1 MELRMTTQNL
11 YEGIRHVVRV
21 TTDSSA
27 SCEHCQEQMSM
38 DRFPKLVNHYIE
50 RHGYRLLHVGTE
62 TTDDSKANPWHT
74 TIAIL
79 GKETGDLDRI

>member
-1 MELRMTTQNL
+1 MTTQNI

-21 TTDSSA
+21 STDISA
-27 SCEHCQEQMSM
+27 TCEHCQEQMGV
-38 DRFPKLVNHYIE
+38 DWFAKLVNHYIE

-62 TTDDSKANPWHT
+62 TTDDRNANPWHC
-74 TIAIL
+74 TIAVL